1 MVQPY
6 PSASTNAGPSVPC
19 QVTSEQAWVLA
30 PLIAGQ
36 PSYRT
41 GRWIGTRFQ
50 YPRPKSPLT
59 ITKALPSRPAA
70 VMVHGVDGSVATLC
84 IDLDTSKA
92 EPSVVRANASE
103 LCRLFSTAGLRF
115 VEDFSPSGGQH
126 IYVPLAER
134 MDGAAA
140 RELVEALTYRA
151 ASLDPGPHQNLT
163 DGCIRVPGSAHKRG
177 GHQVLLT
184 PLSEAYDIM
193 RRRNAP
199 SAVERLRRA
208 LAPELHRLR
217 AKKSLSTAAGP
228 LTRTV
233 AGSVQASSLPLR
245 QVAFTG
251 LYDTSI
257 YPSPSEARMAVL
269 NHFVGCGTSLEQ
281 LREAL
286 PVHFPG
292 LAALYKGGQA
302 DKQDRLLEKE
312 WDRAQAHVTKSR
324 HSKGGKRYASIS
336 NTSQPSHRGGSKA
349 PRGGQSKQS
358 IHQLVNDLE
367 NVVYAVLDDRLKTRG
382 REGLSL
388 RLLIRSLLGFMRTM
402 ETDVVDVGCRSLAL
416 AIGKS
421 HVTVARL
428 LPVLV
433 DASDGILTKVADA
446 RRKCADVYTLQLPEK
461 YQELARELSWRKGK
475 IHGIRHVFRALGDP
489 AALVYEAIERGR
501 LSPTNTDIIRSTGL
515 SRSSVERALA
525 EMAGLGMIHR
535 NTHSRRWYITAAA
548 NLGHLAYR
556 LGVMDAVQA
565 QKTLYKKQRAR
576 WHAWLDRFKTDQESR
591 RRDEDLHDSGVEI
604 RLREEDFHDL
614 ERDEYWLP
622 YSEDPHLPRRVLQLA

>member
-1 MVQPY
+1 MVQPGIA
-6 PSASTNAGPSVPC
+6 ASTSKRASVAR
-19 QVTSEQAWVLA
+19 QVTPAAGEWAALA

-36 PSYRT
+36 PYYRP
-41 GRWIGTRFQ
+41 GRWIGGRFQ
-50 YPRPKSPLT
+50 YPRPSSPT
-59 ITKALPSRPAA
+59 KITRALPAQPAA

-92 EPSVVRANASE
+92 EPSVVRANADA
-103 LCRLFSTAGLRF
+103 LGRLFSTAGLRF

-134 MDGAAA
+134 MDGSAA
-140 RELVEALTYRA
+140 RELVEAMTFRA
-151 ASLDPGPHQNLT
+151 ASLDPGPHQNPT

-193 RRRNAP
+193 RNRNAP

-217 AKKSLSTAAGP
+217 AKKSLSMAPAS
-228 LTRTV
+228 LTRAV
-233 AGSVQASSLPLR
+233 AGRVRASSLPLR
-245 QVAFTG
+245 QVALTG

-269 NHFVGCGTSLEQ
+269 NHFVGCGTSLDQ

-312 WDRAQAHVTKSR
+312 WEKAQSRVTKSG

-336 NTSQPSHRGGSKA
+336 NTSRPNHRGVFTD
-349 PRGGQSKQS
+349 GQSKQA

-382 REGLSL
+382 REGLML

-402 ETDVVDVGCRSLAL
+402 ETDVVDVGCRSLAV

-428 LPVLV
+428 LPILV

-446 RRKCADVYTLQLPEK
+446 HRKCADVYTLQLPEK

-475 IHGIRHVFRALGDP
+475 IYGIRHVFRALGDP

-501 LSPTNTDIIRSTGL
+501 LAPTNTDIIRSSGL

-535 NTHSRRWYITAAA
+535 NTHSRRWHVTAAT
-548 NLGHLAYR
+548 NLGQLAHR
-556 LGVMDAVQA
+556 LGVMDAAQA
-565 QKTLYKKQRAR
+565 QKTLYRKQRAR
-576 WHAWLDRFKTDQESR
+576 WHAWLDRFSTDQESR
-591 RRDEDLHDSGVEI
+591 RLDEDLHESGLEI
-604 RLREEDFHDL
+604 RLREEELYDL

-622 YSEDPHLPRRVLQLA
+622 HSEDPHLPRRVLQLA